1 MSNVSCRTA
10 LRDRV
15 ATGRLALAVCLL
27 VAVSPVVAHAQS
39 IYDSIPSP
47 TPPNV
52 PSLGYQA
59 NQTAE
64 FGDLIQFG
72 GAGGALAQVTVLMSD
87 WAKAS
92 EWPSYPGAGG
102 PTWSHP
108 LTLNLYTVDNSGPN
122 PAPGTLLATRTV
134 TAAIPWRPAADP
146 TCPGG
151 TAWRAGDGNCY
162 NGLAFTVAF
171 DFTGTTVP
179 NQIIYGLAYNTQ
191 TWGASPI
198 GTAGPYCSLN
208 FGLAVVPP
216 TVGSNPAPD
225 AAYWNT
231 STAANYADGGAGGVG
246 TFRRDT
252 AWTPYSGAIRFE
264 QVPPAPIPMLS
275 PLALVLLAV
284 AVALVAVKT
293 FRT

>member
-1 MSNVSCRTA
+1 MSNASRRTA
-10 LRDRV
+10 LRDRL
-15 ATGRLALAVCLL
+15 ATRRLVFAACLL
-27 VAVSPVVAHAQS
+27 IAVSPVVARAQV

-47 TPPNV
+47 LPLNV

-59 NQTAE
+59 TQTAE

-72 GAGGALAQVTVLMSD
+72 GTGRTLAQVTVLMSD
-87 WAKAS
+87 WAQAS

-102 PTWSHP
+102 ATWSHP
-108 LTLNLYTVDNSGPN
+108 LTLNLYNVDNSGPY

-134 TAAIPWRPAADP
+134 TASIPWRPAPDP

-162 NGLAFTVAF
+162 NGLAFTVSF
-171 DFTGTTVP
+171 DFSGTTVP

-191 TWGASPI
+191 TWGANPI

-208 FGLAVVPP
+208 FGLASVAP
-216 TVGSNPAPD
+216 TTGSDPAPD
-225 AAYWNT
+225 TAYWNT

-252 AWTPYSGAIRFE
+252 NWTPYSGAIRFAE
-264 QVPPAPIPMLS
+264 VPPAAVPALS
-275 PLALVLLAV
+275 TLGLALLALALAV
-284 AVALVAVKT
+284 VAVKT